1 MVVLVGAHHKVEDLL
16 PPPPGSCSQTYT
28 FCYGIFFCLE
38 SPDMK
43 KLLMSSKF
51 FLIIDCWYRKSARQ
65 PIFDTSLR
73 FYTVFFYPRPLIRFL
88 LHTIRNYNFFASPL
102 SRWVIKGKVDL
113 KRCYIKVD
121 RTYVPSSLN
130 LVGSSSSSPLKID
143 SRIKLIF
150 MGNHICMSGQ
160 NRWTYRCASVR
171 ASFVWNFRHF
181 LIFWKIPTGIFIFCV
196 EWDPSLAFF
205 FLGVLQGVH

>member
-1 MVVLVGAHHKVEDLL
+1 MG
-16 PPPPGSCSQTYT
+16 
-28 FCYGIFFCLE
+28 
-38 SPDMK
+38 
-43 KLLMSSKF
+43 F
-51 FLIIDCWYRKSARQ
+51 FLLRIPWYEKIIDEFQ
-65 PIFDTSLR
+65 IFSNYWLLVQKVSETAYLR
-73 FYTVFFYPRPLIRFL
+73 HLLAFLHSFFYPRPLIRFL